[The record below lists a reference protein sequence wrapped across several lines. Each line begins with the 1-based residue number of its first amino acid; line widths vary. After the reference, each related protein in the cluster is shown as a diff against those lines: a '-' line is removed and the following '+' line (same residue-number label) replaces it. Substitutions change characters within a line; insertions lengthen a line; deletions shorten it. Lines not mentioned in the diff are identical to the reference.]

1 MANRSDKETSRD
13 AATWRLA
20 RNGRSAGEPPARR
33 TPKAVVKSSNPLDS
47 GVQRVYN
54 MSGGDRMQSVRVQ
67 IRITQDILDKLDK
80 MAAEHGLTRSA
91 MIRLLIVSSPMGM
104 VDYDPSPLEI
114 NDQ

>member
-1 MANRSDKETSRD
+1 
-13 AATWRLA
+13 
-20 RNGRSAGEPPARR
+20 
-33 TPKAVVKSSNPLDS
+33 
-47 GVQRVYN
+47 
-54 MSGGDRMQSVRVQ
+54 MQSVRVQ

-91 MIRLLIVSSPMGM
+91 MIRLLIASSPMGM